1 MGIPRKPRYSPTKTI
16 GDITMI
22 KYSVY
27 ECHEY
32 SESECIFSS
41 TVYEEASAYCD
52 EIINNSDDWGEWD
65 TWYEIVIED

>member
-1 MGIPRKPRYSPTKTI
+1 MYSLIKTI
-16 GDITMI
+16 GDDDML

-32 SESECIFSS
+32 SESECVMSN
-41 TVYEEASAYCD
+41 TTYEEAKTYCEKMFTESD
-52 EIINNSDDWGEWD
+52 ELD

>member
-1 MGIPRKPRYSPTKTI
+1 MLNMS
-16 GDITMI
+16 
-22 KYSVY
+22 KYNVY

-41 TVYEEASAYCD
+41 PIYEEAKAYCT
-52 EIINNSDDWGEWD
+52 EILDNSNSWDEWD

>member
-1 MGIPRKPRYSPTKTI
+1 
-16 GDITMI
+16 MI

-41 TVYEEASAYCD
+41 TVYEEAKAYCD
-52 EIINNSDDWGEWD
+52 EIINNSEDWGEWD